1 MADSS
6 LTTVLASAGG
16 DAAVSFVK
24 KILGPAGDELS
35 GMVADYIR
43 IHRLGNQIRMFRRSE
58 RMLTEAGFK
67 PNPVALKVLWPLM
80 EGASLEEEEALAT
93 KWASLLANAAT
104 PQGNS
109 LVEPSFADVLRQLTP
124 LQAQILDKIYE
135 KIDGVRLKNE
145 LYGQQPVNLYH
156 IRAELAVE
164 FALFERCMD
173 NLIRLHLCTKE
184 LPNQRKTWPG
194 GGFRGTSIVD
204 PTLFG
209 YDFVMACTPPQAI
222 KAV

>member
-43 IHRLGNQIRMFRRSE
+43 IHRLGNQIKMFRRSE
-58 RMLTEAGFK
+58 RMLTDAGFK

-80 EGASLEEEEALAT
+80 EGASLEEDEALST

-104 PQGNS
+104 PQGDT
-109 LVEPSFADVLRQLTP
+109 LVEPSFADVLRQITP
-124 LQAQILDKIYE
+124 LQAQILDKIYG
-135 KIDGVRLKNE
+135 KINGANLQDESYGRQSVSLREIRQE
-145 LYGQQPVNLYH
+145 LG
-156 IRAELAVE
+156 VE

-173 NLIRLHLCTKE
+173 NLMRLQLCTKT
-184 LPNQRKTWPG
+184 PTVRFKGWPG
-194 GGFRGTSIVD
+194 IDFRTAGIVD

-209 YDFVMACTPPQAI
+209 YAFVMACTPPVKQ
-222 KAV
+222 